1 MDTKTI
7 KKVGLRADENGV
19 IQMDRTPKYGDFFLL
34 DVEFED
40 GTDGI
45 ARAKKEEPAWA
56 TVGALVDVT
65 IPGGDFKNTGKLF
78 LKIQLPDNGDG
89 FSNYIPKDNTGTST
103 SFSSERMA
111 KPSSGEKSVDEKIST
126 QASVN
131 HASQVVMNDPYFKA
145 NGVTD
150 TFAEDVFEV
159 ANKLKEVRDAII
171 EGRGLKEEFLSVR
184 PQSGKSKSTDEDS
197 PF

>member
-7 KKVGLRADENGV
+7 KKVGLRVDENGV

-65 IPGGDFKNTGKLF
+65 TPGGDFKNSGKLF

-103 SFSSERMA
+103 MSSGRMA

>member
-7 KKVGLRADENGV
+7 KKVGLRVDENGV

-34 DVEFED
+34 NVEFED

-65 IPGGDFKNTGKLF
+65 IPGGDFKNSGKLF

-103 SFSSERMA
+103 MSSGRMA

-126 QASVN
+126 QAS
-131 HASQVVMNDPYFKA
+131 
-145 NGVTD
+145 GVTD
-150 TFAEDVFEV
+150 SFAEDVYEV

-184 PQSGKSKSTDEDS
+184 PQSGKSKPTDEDS